1 MITHFKARILASAVS
16 ILVVLQPSAGRARTP
31 VASAPALT
39 APAVTQME
47 HVSIQASG
55 TGPAIFLIPGLSS
68 PRAVWDGVAPEL
80 AKTHR
85 VYLVQVNGFAGDDPR
100 GNLKPG
106 MLDGIVAD
114 LDAFIAKEKIG
125 STPMIGHSMGGLVA
139 LMMAKAHPG
148 DISRALIVD
157 SLPYVGLIFNPNA
170 TVATMEPQAKM
181 IRDQMAAGYGK
192 PVNEAYAERTANGL
206 ALKPESRTKVK
217 AWMLAADS
225 RVSGQALYE
234 DMTTDLRPDLAAI
247 KTPLTI
253 LYPWSDTGISKA
265 RADALYQGVY
275 KAAPAVSYVDI
286 GGAAHFVMLD
296 QPEAFMT
303 ALKGFA
309 DAR

>member
-1 MITHFKARILASAVS
+1 MLVILH
-16 ILVVLQPSAGRARTP
+16 PGAGRARTP
-31 VASAPALT
+31 VASTSAQVVPAM
-39 APAVTQME
+39 TQME
-47 HVSIQASG
+47 HISIQASG
-55 TGPAIFLIPGLSS
+55 KGPAIFLIPGLSS

-106 MLDGIVAD
+106 MLDGIVED
-114 LDAFIAKEKIG
+114 LNAFITKEKIG
-125 STPMIGHSMGGLVA
+125 SAPMVGHSMGGLVA
-139 LMMAKAHPG
+139 LMMAKAHSG
-148 DISRALIVD
+148 DVSRALIVD

-170 TVATMEPQAKM
+170 TVAAMEPQAKM
-181 IRDQMAAGYGK
+181 IRDQMAAAYGK
-192 PVNEAYAERTANGL
+192 PVNEANAERTANGL
-206 ALKPESRTKVK
+206 ALKPESRAKVK
-217 AWMLAADS
+217 AWILAADS

-234 DMTTDLRPDLAAI
+234 DLTTDLRPDLATI
-247 KTPLTI
+247 RTPLTI
-253 LYPWSDTGISKA
+253 LYPWSDTGIPKV

-275 KAAPAVSYVDI
+275 KAAPSVSYVDI
-286 GGAAHFVMLD
+286 GDAAHFVMLD